1 MEDSRKECAS
11 GAGTGEEVTRPDQ
24 VEVEG
29 DAVFD
34 GGRNWTAVATEALV
48 RSWRKVSLEGRAA
61 DEKSAHVFQRIF
73 EEYQRRVPNTKRT
86 AKAIEDKTNSLGQA
100 YRFIADFNAH
110 RRQKAFLESLKEVRR
125 DDQERRDKRH
135 AEMLV
140 VFRELIDAYKSK

>member
-86 AKAIEDKTNSLGQA
+86 TKAVEANSLGQA

-110 RRQKAFLESLKEVRR
+110 R
-125 DDQERRDKRH
+125 DKRH

-140 VFRELIDAYKSK
+140 VFRELINAYKSK